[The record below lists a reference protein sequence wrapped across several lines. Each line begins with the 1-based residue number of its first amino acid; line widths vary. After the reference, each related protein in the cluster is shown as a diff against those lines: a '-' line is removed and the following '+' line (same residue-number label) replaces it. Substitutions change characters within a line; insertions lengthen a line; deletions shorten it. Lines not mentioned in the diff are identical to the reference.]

1 MAKKKSVCRTSSGS
15 FVRNL
20 GWKRAPSG
28 YAQHKFHLG
37 RDEGKAALAN
47 LRLEYLWAQVCRRWE
62 RDKGY
67 ELYPTDRAVW
77 DEVALAIAEAVRNGQ
92 PVAKVPLPCPLS
104 VLAPESALIGEWLDQ
119 LQADITVVKI
129 ELEDPQANENAEEN
143 LQKQGRRLLDMGRRM
158 LHKKAGGETL
168 HAALT
173 AYGRWIESKFLD
185 TQKRV
190 TPWGRTQDRQVS
202 FLRRNLPDVPL
213 AALDAHRIE
222 ELFDVLRLRPTGDNG
237 RQVSVDWS
245 RNVIKQF
252 RRFLRWLNR
261 SPEFAWKRPADLEFG
276 QVRIPLNPAEKGRMA
291 RNSQVETYN
300 PKELQTLWEHASPF
314 NRMMML
320 LALNCGFGSA
330 ELASLETA
338 DVLLRSRHPHEREV
352 GHAGTDADS
361 WVFRVR
367 HKTGVYGEWKL
378 WPETVAAIDW
388 WQRRRAAIA
397 VAANASTL
405 LVNDKGLRYDA
416 PTKSNNPN
424 YQIPNGWSLLSKRIR
439 KDHAEFRILSFNKLR
454 KTAGNLVRSEAGGE
468 AAGIFLCHGAPVPAD
483 ALLDLY
489 TNRPFAKVFSAIE
502 RVGEKLRPLW
512 SGVEFPFPDQSE
524 KSGPKISLATIRRIQ
539 AMKRQ
544 GYKTGYVAEKL
555 GVSTETVRRWAKRS
569 VDHCSASDGNDEQD
583 VRSEA

>member
-20 GWKRAPSG
+20 GWKRSSSG

-47 LRLEYLWAQVCRRWE
+47 LRLEQLWVEVNRRWE
-62 RDKGY
+62 RENAY
-67 ELYPTDRAVW
+67 QLYPTDRAVW
-77 DEVALAIAEAVRNGQ
+77 DEVTLAIAEAVRNGQ
-92 PVAKVPLPCPLS
+92 PVAKVPLPCPLNAM
-104 VLAPESALIGEWLDQ
+104 VPESPLIGQWLDH

-129 ELEDPQANENAEEN
+129 ELEDQKVNENAEEN
-143 LQKQGRRLLDMGRRM
+143 LQKQGQRLVDMGRRM

-168 HAALT
+168 HVALT
-173 AYGRWIESKFLD
+173 AYGQWIESKFLD

-190 TPWGRTQDRQVS
+190 TPWGRTQDRQIG
-202 FLRRNLPDVPL
+202 FLRRNLADVPL
-213 AALDAHRIE
+213 AALDAHRVE
-222 ELFDVLRLRPTGDNG
+222 ELFDVLRLRPAGDNG
-237 RQVSVDWS
+237 RQVSVDWT

-261 SPEFAWKRPADLEFG
+261 SPEFAWKRPADLEFA

-300 PKELQTLWEHASPF
+300 PKELQTLWENASPF
-314 NRMMML
+314 LRSTML

-388 WQRRRAAIA
+388 WQRQRADIA
-397 VAANASTL
+397 VAAGVTTL
-405 LVNDKGLRYDA
+405 LVNGKGLRYDA

-439 KDHAEFRILSFNKLR
+439 KHQPDFRILSFNKLR

-468 AAGIFLCHGAPVPAD
+468 IAAIFLCHGNPVPAD

-489 TNRPFAKVFSAIE
+489 TNRPFAKVFTAIE

-512 SGVEFPFPDQSE
+512 SGVEVPFPDLLE
-524 KSGPKISLATIRRIQ
+524 KSGPNISLATIRRIQ

-544 GYKTGYVAEKL
+544 GYKTGYIAEKL
-555 GVSTETVRRWAKRS
+555 GVTTDTVRRWAKRS
-569 VDHCSASDGNDEQD
+569 ADRGGASDGTGEPAA
-583 VRSEA
+583 RRGS